1 MTNMIDNRLKSLTKY
16 VVKNDSI
23 IDIGCDHALLDIY
36 LIKNKIANNII
47 VSDISNNALKQG
59 INNIK
64 KYNLENY
71 INTRCGNG
79 LEVLN
84 EEDNINTIIISGM
97 GTNTILNI
105 LNNKYLNKIN
115 KLIIQ
120 SNKDYYLLRKEVNK
134 LGFIID
140 KEEVILVNNKL
151 YINIV
156 FIRGNKNYT
165 IEELKY
171 GTKNMI
177 NKEIYI
183 NYLLKKYNKI
193 INSTTDN
200 KQKDLLKKEINYLEN
215 IK

>member
-16 VVKNDSI
+16 VDKNDSI